1 MRALWGAFPQR
12 RVAKRGRARLLLRR
26 SPAPRG
32 SVLSVQTIVRRT
44 PDAIESFWRS
54 LRFFSVYRLSIA
66 LLFLVAARVFGDTVS
81 LGTQDSRLFGRVA
94 AIYLVLAVVFLVA
107 LLRRPRLFNLQL
119 SVQVAVDVAALTLM
133 MFASG
138 GQKSGIAALLFVVVA
153 GAGLVGQGRMTL
165 FYAALASVAMLLEE
179 SWRALTL
186 EADPADFVRTGIISI
201 ACFGTAIIARLL
213 ARRVVANETL
223 ARERGQQLD
232 DQLRISERI
241 IRDMYDGVL
250 VVDGDG
256 RVRLLNPRAEAL
268 LDLPTA
274 DEARLEALSP
284 GLADRYRVWS
294 AQPVEAVEMLR
305 QASGRLLRVRY
316 LPSAG
321 PGGHALIYLEDME
334 RVQSQAQQLKLAA
347 LGRLTA
353 NMAHEIRNPLA
364 AISHAAELLGEEDAD
379 PLRLRL
385 VHIIHD
391 NALRLNRLVTE
402 VLELGRRDRAQPET
416 LRWREFLSGFLEEL
430 VLHDASAGRR
440 VHVAEGDVELL
451 FDRSH
456 LYRVLWNLLENAL
469 RHASPADGAVRLRA
483 RAANTA
489 NRVELHIIDDGPGID
504 EAQRSQVFEPFFTT
518 HGAGTGLGL
527 YIARELCEASGARLD
542 LLDEWP
548 GAHFCIIAEGHPCR

>member
-1 MRALWGAFPQR
+1 MSA
-12 RVAKRGRARLLLRR
+12 
-26 SPAPRG
+26 
-32 SVLSVQTIVRRT
+32 QTIAQ
-44 PDAIESFWRS
+44 PESDPIESFWRS

-66 LLFLVAARVFGDTVS
+66 LLFLLAARVFGDAVS
-81 LGTQDSRLFGRVA
+81 LGAQDSRLFGRVA
-94 AIYLVLAVVFLVA
+94 AVYLVLAIVFLVA

-119 SVQVAVDVAALTLM
+119 SAQVAVDIAALTLM

-213 ARRVVANETL
+213 ARKLVANEAL
-223 ARERGQQLD
+223 ARERGRQLD

-250 VVDGDG
+250 VVDGEG

-268 LDLPTA
+268 LDLHA
-274 DEARLEALSP
+274 SDEIGLEALSR

-294 AQPVEAVEMLR
+294 AQPVEAVELLR
-305 QASGRLLRVRY
+305 QTSGRLLRVRY
-316 LPSAG
+316 LPASG

-364 AISHAAELLGEEDAD
+364 AISHAAELLKEEDAD

-385 VHIIHD
+385 VHIVHD

-402 VLELGRRDRAQPET
+402 VLELGRRDRAKPET
-416 LRWREFLSGFLEEL
+416 LRWQDFLSGFLEEL
-430 VLHDASAGRR
+430 VLHDASARRR
-440 VHVAEGDVELL
+440 VSVGEVDVELL

-469 RHASPADGAVRLRA
+469 RHASAADGAVRLRA
-483 RAANTA
+483 RGGNPA
-489 NRVELHIIDDGPGID
+489 NRVELHIVDDGPGID
-504 EAQRSQVFEPFFTT
+504 EAQRHQVFEPFFTT

-527 YIARELCEASGARLD
+527 YIARELCEANGARLD